1 MLLNRQLL
9 SLLFDLSNVASSDSE
24 NIIDLSDAGGMIQK
38 RLLINDDKAPTT
50 WKMPEQRFCGAS
62 RTIRCEYEPIALG
75 YYQHDTRHTYRTFGE
90 SS

>member
-24 NIIDLSDAGGMIQK
+24 NIIDLSDAGGMKQK

-50 WKMPEQRFCGAS
+50 WKMPEQRF
-62 RTIRCEYEPIALG
+62 
-75 YYQHDTRHTYRTFGE
+75 
-90 SS
+90 

>member
-1 MLLNRQLL
+1 
-9 SLLFDLSNVASSDSE
+9 
-24 NIIDLSDAGGMIQK
+24 MIQK

-75 YYQHDTRHTYRTFGE
+75 YYQTTHVPYIRREFIKLCNDAGRMHDDPSHTSLHHLPNKSHE
-90 SS
+90 SYSI